1 MPSDNINSILSGS
14 SLTQTTR
21 EIERKLNERANAL
34 RESAQ
39 KNLAKE
45 IFPLEEVIRDRLHT
59 LVKGPEKL
67 TEAVTPEYRTWRN
80 LVSRWENATGEKKS
94 ELYKKMKEA
103 EEDYLKATDKS
114 GNSISEVASPNKAK
128 VWDLEK
134 KISDLKSKHFQ
145 LRASFER
152 ITDVN
157 SPAAESARKQLD
169 AVESQLKQ
177 LRAQK
182 KQLASTTKTTTENFV
197 PPSVKDGSKNYGTA
211 GPKSSHK
218 RRIYELIQ
226 QKNDPKTSPEKRRE
240 LLAKI
245 DKLDKAFRIKH
256 GEVHEAVDNKAW
268 SQSPEVEARIKRLSG
283 PENYQKRRLDRLIQQ
298 KNDPKTS
305 PEKRRELADVIAK
318 TKKKHGNVEEAFDH
332 TVYKKTAKN
341 PQPALRAMS
350 KQREL
355 IQRLER
361 EYGEKGYHAAGDKH
375 GTPEQKKAAQRI
387 IDARAKYTE
396 MKKF

>member
-134 KISDLKSKHFQ
+134 KISDLKSKHYQ

-182 KQLASTTKTTTENFV
+182 KQLASTTKSTNENFV
-197 PPSVKDGSKNYGTA
+197 PPSV
-211 GPKSSHK
+211 
-218 RRIYELIQ
+218 
-226 QKNDPKTSPEKRRE
+226 
-240 LLAKI
+240 
-245 DKLDKAFRIKH
+245 
-256 GEVHEAVDNKAW
+256 NKAW

-318 TKKKHGNVEEAFDH
+318 TKKKHDNVEEAFDH